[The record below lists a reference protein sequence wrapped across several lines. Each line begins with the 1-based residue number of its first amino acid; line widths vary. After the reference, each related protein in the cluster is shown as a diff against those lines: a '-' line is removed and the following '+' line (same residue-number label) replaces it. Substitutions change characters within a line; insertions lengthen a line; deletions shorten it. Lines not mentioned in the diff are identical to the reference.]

1 MNTRFSHLRQL
12 ARTSAIRLA
21 LRYALLQVGVLAL
34 ALAALFWVVNRYV
47 GEQVATN
54 LATELAVLKSLPPA
68 ALANRV
74 EALIETRGQAR
85 GARHYLLLDAH
96 GARRAGDIAAWP
108 AWLAPDGRLLQ
119 GELALGKSDDAP
131 PGETEAT
138 PMPAL
143 GTTLAQGGRLLI
155 AQEPGAA
162 EDLREAALIAA
173 AIVLALTASLAVLL
187 GLALG
192 WQWLARI
199 DAINR
204 TAARIAAGDLSQR
217 VEASGRG
224 DEFDLLAGHLNAM
237 LGRIEAAVAGM
248 REISD
253 NVAHDLRKPLARLK
267 TRTEV
272 ILSQPRD
279 ADAYRM
285 ALTQTAADIDE
296 LMRTFDALLS
306 IARLEAGSE
315 VAAPQEFDLAAV
327 ARAVAELYA
336 DEAEETGRP
345 FTLDL
350 PEHVAVRG
358 QPALISQALANLLDN
373 AFKYTPAATALA
385 VRLSQSGPDALLDVI
400 DHGEGIAP
408 SERPRLTARF
418 ARGDGARS
426 LPGSGLGLALVE
438 AIARAHG
445 GELELTD
452 TPGGGLTARLRL
464 PRSAA

>member
-1 MNTRFSHLRQL
+1 MKTSFSHLRQL

-21 LRYALLQVGVLAL
+21 LRYALLQIGVLAI
-34 ALAALFWVVNRYV
+34 ALAALFWAVNRYV
-47 GEQVATN
+47 GTQVVTS
-54 LATELAVLKSLPPA
+54 LSTELAVLKNLPPA
-68 ALANRV
+68 TLARRI
-74 EALIETRGQAR
+74 EALSDTRGT
-85 GARHYLLLDAH
+85 RHYLLLDAN
-96 GARRAGDIAAWP
+96 GAHRAGDIAAWP

-119 GELALGKSDDAP
+119 GELALGEPDDAP

-143 GTTLAQGGRLLI
+143 GATLAQGGRLLI

-173 AIVLALTASLAVLL
+173 AVVLALTASLAILL

-199 DAINR
+199 EAINR
-204 TAARIAAGDLSQR
+204 TAGRIAAGDLGQR

-237 LGRIEAAVAGM
+237 LARIEAAVGGM
-248 REISD
+248 REVSD

-373 AFKYTPAATALA
+373 AFKYTPATTALA

-408 SERPRLTARF
+408 SERPRLTTRF